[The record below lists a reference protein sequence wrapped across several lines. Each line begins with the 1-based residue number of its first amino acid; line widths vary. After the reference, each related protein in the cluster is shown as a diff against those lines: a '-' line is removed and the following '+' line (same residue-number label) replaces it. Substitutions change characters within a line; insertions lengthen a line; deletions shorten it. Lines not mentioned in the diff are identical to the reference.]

1 MKAAGADP
9 RAEKSSFHDI
19 VTVHDEA
26 TEQKIRQRLLEH
38 YPRSQVLGE
47 EGSPQLADL
56 AGLVWVVDPIDG
68 TSNFAAGWP
77 HFAISI
83 AAALDGELIAGVVCQ
98 PGGPTWSADE
108 TGAYVTR
115 GGEECP
121 ISVSAKTDSSEGL
134 AVTEFPSVR
143 VLEEDP
149 AALQRWALAA
159 TSFRSVRRS
168 GSIALDLCY
177 VAEGMALAAFS
188 SGIHPWDVAA
198 GALIVTRAG
207 GGYAAFNGGKAAEPA
222 WLAPDF
228 VASCAE
234 QPAEIGRRVL
244 GVED

>member
-1 MKAAGADP
+1 MAAAGADP
-9 RAEKSSFHDI
+9 RAEKTSFHDI

-26 TEQKIRQRLLEH
+26 TEKEIRARLLEA
-38 YPRSQVLGE
+38 YPDSQVLGE
-47 EGSPQLADL
+47 EGSPTLADL
-56 AGLVWVVDPIDG
+56 DGLVWIVDPIDG

-83 AAALDGELIAGVVCQ
+83 GAAVDGQLIAGAVCQ

-115 GGEECP
+115 GGKESA
-121 ISVSAKTDSSEGL
+121 ISVSSKTDPASGL

-143 VLEEDP
+143 VLENDESALSRWP
-149 AALQRWALAA
+149 IAAR
-159 TSFRSVRRS
+159 SFRSVRRS

-198 GALIVTRAG
+198 GAFIVTQAG
-207 GGYAAFNGGKAAEPA
+207 GSYTARCEDKPAEPA
-222 WLAPDF
+222 WLGPDF
-228 VASCAE
+228 VAACAPE
-234 QPAEIGRRVL
+234 PARIGRRVL
-244 GVED
+244 GWEE